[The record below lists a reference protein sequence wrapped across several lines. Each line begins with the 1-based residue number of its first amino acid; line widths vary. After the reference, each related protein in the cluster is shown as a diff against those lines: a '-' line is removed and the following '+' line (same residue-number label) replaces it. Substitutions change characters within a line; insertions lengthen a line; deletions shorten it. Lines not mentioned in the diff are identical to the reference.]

1 MEKLSL
7 NFCEKH
13 NKPVHPHAARA
24 GKAQK
29 ARDWK
34 EATRRILAYLG
45 KRKPVLA
52 LVMVLVVASSLLTL
66 VGPFLIGYSIDNYL
80 LTMQFDGLGSVLL
93 LLLAS
98 YIALS
103 LATFFQNFIMV
114 RVAQATVFEI
124 RSDLFSQI
132 QRLPIGF
139 FDKRQHGDIMSRVT
153 NDIENISATL
163 NSSIVQILSSLVT
176 FVGILA
182 VMLYLSPVLTGITML
197 VIPLMF
203 YGLKWITRRTQ
214 VFFKEQQRTLGRLNG
229 YSEETIAGQQMVKT
243 FSREEPVIEG
253 FKERNEALREAGFW
267 AQTYSGFIP
276 KVMNVLNNLSFA
288 VIAFVGGVFAINQTA
303 GITVGMIVIF
313 VEYSRQFTRPLN
325 DLANQFNTLLSALA
339 GAERVF
345 DIMDEHP
352 EEDGVNALPVK
363 SLEGH
368 VAFKRVGFSYGE
380 TPTLQNVSFEAKPG
394 ETVAFVGPTGAGK
407 TTIINLLTGFYPLNS
422 GVIEVD
428 GYDITTL
435 KKEELR
441 QQLGVVLQDSF
452 LFQGTIMEN
461 IRYGRLN
468 ATNDEVIEAA
478 KLANAHGFISYLPK
492 GYKTSLTQ
500 DGGGISQGQKQLIS
514 IARAILAD
522 PAILIL
528 DEATS
533 SIDTVTEMK
542 IQEALKRLMAGRTS
556 FVIAHRLN
564 TIEAADKIVVLQEG
578 TITEKGSH
586 EELMNERGF
595 YYELQTSKNMDTIL

>member
-1 MEKLSL
+1 
-7 NFCEKH
+7 
-13 NKPVHPHAARA
+13 
-24 GKAQK
+24 
-29 ARDWK
+29 
-34 EATRRILAYLG
+34 
-45 KRKPVLA
+45 
-52 LVMVLVVASSLLTL
+52 
-66 VGPFLIGYSIDNYL
+66 
-80 LTMQFDGLGSVLL
+80 
-93 LLLAS
+93 
-98 YIALS
+98 
-103 LATFFQNFIMV
+103 
-114 RVAQATVFEI
+114 
-124 RSDLFSQI
+124 
-132 QRLPIGF
+132 
-139 FDKRQHGDIMSRVT
+139 
-153 NDIENISATL
+153 
-163 NSSIVQILSSLVT
+163 
-176 FVGILA
+176 
-182 VMLYLSPVLTGITML
+182 
-197 VIPLMF
+197 
-203 YGLKWITRRTQ
+203 
-214 VFFKEQQRTLGRLNG
+214 
-229 YSEETIAGQQMVKT
+229 
-243 FSREEPVIEG
+243 
-253 FKERNEALREAGFW
+253 
-267 AQTYSGFIP
+267 
-276 KVMNVLNNLSFA
+276 MNVLNNLSFA